1 MPVFFFFFFF
11 GRDGLVVIHFFSLML
26 SWELFLPSS
35 VTTESLAEYNRL
47 GWQHNLTVL
56 ERCQSQQQV
65 QSLVAEK
72 LPG

>member
-1 MPVFFFFFFF
+1 MPVFCIFFC
-11 GRDGLVVIHFFSLML
+11 RDGLVVIHFFSLML

-47 GWQHNLTVL
+47 GGQHNLRVL

-65 QSLVAEK
+65 QSPVAEK